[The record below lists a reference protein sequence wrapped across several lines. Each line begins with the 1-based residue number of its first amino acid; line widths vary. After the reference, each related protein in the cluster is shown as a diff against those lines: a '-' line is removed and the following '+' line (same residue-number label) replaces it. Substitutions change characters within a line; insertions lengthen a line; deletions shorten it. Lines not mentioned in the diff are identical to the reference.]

1 VNKRIKLFR
10 ASEGSVSGRI
20 DYIGV
25 ANLPVAGVKLGN
37 RVYYEMG
44 NGAPS
49 PYIVFA
55 GDAEVV
61 LDCVEID
68 NTFYVVRNVTFPNND
83 GPVADGEV
91 CIKHDANITVVTRSS
106 SSHIIEVIEEE

>member
-1 VNKRIKLFR
+1 MNKRIKLFR
-10 ASEGSVSGRI
+10 ASEGTISGRI

-25 ANLPVAGVKLGN
+25 ANLPVVGVKLGN
-37 RVYYEMG
+37 RVHYEGG

-55 GDAEVV
+55 GDADVV

-68 NTFYVVRNVTFPNND
+68 NTFYVVRRVAFPTT
-83 GPVADGEV
+83 GPAADGEV

-106 SSHIIEVIEEE
+106 SSHIIEVVEEES